1 MAFSQFKT
9 LGTHPTPLF
18 NAFDENRN
26 FLLKKVQENKKQF
39 NFYLHIHI
47 FRDIL
52 TWIYIYGT

>member
-18 NAFDENRN
+18 NAYDENRN

-47 FRDIL
+47 FRDI
-52 TWIYIYGT
+52 